1 MALLGNK
8 GSCDEVQLVQR
19 ISLVEYS
26 VISIKSYT
34 IELDNYVPPH
44 LVLAIVFLG
53 VSEDS
58 IA

>member
-1 MALLGNK
+1 MAQLGNK
-8 GSCDEVQLVQR
+8 VSWDEIQLFQR
-19 ISLVEYS
+19 ISLVDYS
-26 VISIKSYT
+26 VVSIKSYN
-34 IELDNYVPPH
+34 IVLDNYVPPH